1 MYVHNVKNIYNK
13 MYKNRT
19 VDWKMIN
26 ITKEVFKPNVQ
37 PPSAPVWRGLKVR
50 LNDCKVYRPVMAKRA

>member
-1 MYVHNVKNIYNK
+1 MYTMLKIYTIRCIK
-13 MYKNRT
+13 SRT

-37 PPSAPVWRGLKVR
+37 PPSAPVWGGLNVR
-50 LNDCKVYRPVMAKRA
+50 LNDWKVNGPVMAKRA